1 MFVCSTFV
9 RACTCEI
16 TATVLC
22 LLCTSYTTCLCDICS
37 IDLQIRTSGEQA
49 SNEQILKFSKLFED
63 EVTLDS
69 LDRPQLA
76 ALCRVL
82 EVPPFGT
89 NNFLRFL
96 IQMKLRGLKADDRV
110 WGTEARRDWG
120 SR

>member
-1 MFVCSTFV
+1 M
-9 RACTCEI
+9 
-16 TATVLC
+16 
-22 LLCTSYTTCLCDICS
+22 
-37 IDLQIRTSGEQA
+37 
-49 SNEQILKFSKLFED
+49 
-63 EVTLDS
+63 TLDS

-110 WGTEARRDWG
+110 SA
-120 SR
+120 

>member
-1 MFVCSTFV
+1 MRC
-9 RACTCEI
+9 
-16 TATVLC
+16 
-22 LLCTSYTTCLCDICS
+22 
-37 IDLQIRTSGEQA
+37 QIRTSGEQA

-76 ALCRVL
+76 ALCRVV

-110 WGTEARRDWG
+110 RTCGLVSMGAVIDADGRTERITEECVYPHSVVRIYTFSLFMYEYIALL
-120 SR
+120 